1 MKISQL
7 IQQLEVIGAAE
18 GDIEVVIELDGGREF
33 YPAEPEIRAVLQ
45 KNGRISVTT
54 VVIS

>member
-1 MKISQL
+1 MRISQL

-33 YPAEPEIRAVLQ
+33 YPAEPDVRTVL
-45 KNGRISVTT
+45 KKDGRVSVTT